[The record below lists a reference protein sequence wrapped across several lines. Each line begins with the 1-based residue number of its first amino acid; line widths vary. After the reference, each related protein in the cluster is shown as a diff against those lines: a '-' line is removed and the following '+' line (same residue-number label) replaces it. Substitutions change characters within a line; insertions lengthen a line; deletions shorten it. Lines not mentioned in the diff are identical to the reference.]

1 MLSAVLMVRPLHLLA
16 ADTQYTVVAVG
27 EQGGEYVAGYA
38 SLTGGEAAPSW
49 SDSYTH
55 VIRGSFE
62 SVDLPDG
69 TPIGT
74 SGITIPAS
82 GTLATAQTFVT
93 GGSVGEINTDT
104 NGLRYVEIPADSH
117 IALPQYASSQSEI
130 YHTFYFVVKSNN
142 ANGSIRTIA
151 NGSSDTFNV
160 DIEATTW
167 WLYPIV
173 YNPNPTH
180 TLDHSNTKYLIIVF
194 RINKSSNA
202 IRALFTTSTESSE
215 ATSMNSSSWGT
226 QFNIGWS
233 SGRANNFKIYEFGV
247 IDDYVSDTDFD
258 AIVQSLK
265 DKYYENLPY
274 VADVPPSI
282 TTSTLTW
289 TPSASNNDFSK
300 AAIDDYSISESNV
313 LTINSG
319 YAVSTSPFDNVW
331 VFAVE
336 GLGSGTVIVE
346 SEQGPFPSEYFNT
359 GWNTELL
366 SVDGSQ
372 QTFYTRDLGGVTYHV
387 WASSVLN
394 NDYGNFGP
402 EKSFSFK
409 LNTNDGGSTN
419 YVTPPAG
426 SWGWHSA
433 SSPFPATL
441 AMKISE
447 SINIKTYFF
456 SDGSGYTPKTWTVH
470 VSNDGSNWTL
480 IDTQT
485 NTSENGI
492 LREFPVSY
500 NGYYSWFKFVFT
512 ASGNNQ
518 YVSLMDLR
526 FNATMSTTQPS
537 FSFTTTEIQT
547 MVTTHIENGTT
558 EGTDYHKYTNVSR
571 QLFNGE
577 TLTNAFS
584 SIEGSTTEAID
595 SASDYIVVAVGEQ
608 GGDYVVGM
616 ANLTM
621 GSPYLDFRSN
631 VYFLENANR
640 LSTNTTIT
648 ENSIEV
654 VSPNWKRTTIHN
666 ALIDTS
672 LVGKTYEF
680 EFGLIDNI
688 TNLTDDYFAIDLVR
702 SDATIAESLGSS
714 GHWND
719 TAVTDATRNL
729 QQLSITND
737 TYGLVLGGWGSR
749 VGQTTTSHRTILPG
763 ERPYYWRLTVV
774 ASDTGGFNDVK
785 WEMFVDPDRTPESL
799 QYSNLFSKSDYSTAN
814 LNNFFTNNS
823 EFYIS
828 FIGVYNSV
836 YFRNF
841 GTLSAS
847 TLTTNSLTWTQ

>member
-1 MLSAVLMVRPLHLLA
+1 
-16 ADTQYTVVAVG
+16 
-27 EQGGEYVAGYA
+27 
-38 SLTGGEAAPSW
+38 
-49 SDSYTH
+49 
-55 VIRGSFE
+55 
-62 SVDLPDG
+62 
-69 TPIGT
+69 
-74 SGITIPAS
+74 
-82 GTLATAQTFVT
+82 
-93 GGSVGEINTDT
+93 
-104 NGLRYVEIPADSH
+104 
-117 IALPQYASSQSEI
+117 
-130 YHTFYFVVKSNN
+130 
-142 ANGSIRTIA
+142 
-151 NGSSDTFNV
+151 
-160 DIEATTW
+160 
-167 WLYPIV
+167 
-173 YNPNPTH
+173 
-180 TLDHSNTKYLIIVF
+180 
-194 RINKSSNA
+194 
-202 IRALFTTSTESSE
+202 
-215 ATSMNSSSWGT
+215 
-226 QFNIGWS
+226 
-233 SGRANNFKIYEFGV
+233 
-247 IDDYVSDTDFD
+247 
-258 AIVQSLK
+258 
-265 DKYYENLPY
+265 
-274 VADVPPSI
+274 
-282 TTSTLTW
+282 
-289 TPSASNNDFSK
+289 
-300 AAIDDYSISESNV
+300 
-313 LTINSG
+313 
-319 YAVSTSPFDNVW
+319 
-331 VFAVE
+331 
-336 GLGSGTVIVE
+336 
-346 SEQGPFPSEYFNT
+346 
-359 GWNTELL
+359 
-366 SVDGSQ
+366 
-372 QTFYTRDLGGVTYHV
+372 
-387 WASSVLN
+387 
-394 NDYGNFGP
+394 
-402 EKSFSFK
+402 
-409 LNTNDGGSTN
+409 
-419 YVTPPAG
+419 
-426 SWGWHSA
+426 
-433 SSPFPATL
+433 
-441 AMKISE
+441 
-447 SINIKTYFF
+447 
-456 SDGSGYTPKTWTVH
+456 
-470 VSNDGSNWTL
+470 
-480 IDTQT
+480 
-485 NTSENGI
+485 
-492 LREFPVSY
+492 
-500 NGYYSWFKFVFT
+500 
-512 ASGNNQ
+512 
-518 YVSLMDLR
+518 
-526 FNATMSTTQPS
+526 MSTTQPS

-584 SIEGSTTEAID
+584 RIEGSTTEAID